1 MASEAVK
8 GLVKRLDSLQY
19 DPSNLVQEIR
29 GIIRSEEGSLSYSR
43 ARQSKYDELKRLA
56 GQRLALGVES
66 FESAKSVL
74 RFLYAYIEQY
84 GNPRISDPVKENS
97 SNLLVRAIL
106 RHIRT
111 QARKDML
118 KGMFSAQAK
127 TLKGELAHESN
138 QSRVVVTNW
147 SSFFG
152 FSEKEEVELMPTHVL
167 EAIKVFIDD
176 LGEIQTSGGRV
187 NSSDIFE
194 YPAGVVRH
202 LVPFPGLKPG
212 NMVRGAGGAIDFA
225 GLAKR
230 VYDSLSIEGLVDAPR
245 MGFRLGSGTG
255 YSDPQAVRNARD
267 QHATSQLKFTKVAD
281 GLSRTFTRFAEQRR
295 SPSPAAASVSR
306 SRPALTNGS
315 ASASASATARNR
327 SRSRNRN
334 SRGRGGPSQ
343 GGRSRRRTSRR

>member
-8 GLVKRLDSLQY
+8 ALVKRLDSVQY
-19 DPSNLVQEIR
+19 DPSKLVQEIR
-29 GIIRSEEGSLSYSR
+29 EVIRSEEGSLAYSR

-84 GNPRISDPVKENS
+84 ANPRVSDSVKENS
-97 SNLLVRAIL
+97 SNLLLKAIL

-111 QARKDML
+111 EARKDAM
-118 KGMFSAQAK
+118 KGAFSAEAK

-138 QSRVVVTNW
+138 QSRVIATNW

-176 LGEIQTSGGRV
+176 LGDINIPGGTV
-187 NSSDIFE
+187 AASDIFE
-194 YPAGVVRH
+194 YPPGVVRN

-212 NMVRGAGGAIDFA
+212 NMARGAGGSLDFA
-225 GLAKR
+225 GPAKR
-230 VYDSLSIEGLVDAPR
+230 VYDSLSIDGLVNAPR
-245 MGFRLGSGTG
+245 MGFTLGSARG
-255 YSDPQAVRNARD
+255 YAGSQAVKEAEA
-267 QHATSQLKFTKVAD
+267 QHAKSQRQFSKVAD
-281 GLSRTFTRFAEQRR
+281 SLSNAFERF
-295 SPSPAAASVSR
+295 SKPVASGR
-306 SRPALTNGS
+306 SRLTLANTS
-315 ASASASATARNR
+315 SRRNR
-327 SRSRNRN
+327 SRSRNSRN
-334 SRGRGGPSQ
+334 RNTSSQTRGRNASGVGL
-343 GGRSRRRTSRR
+343 GKGRRRTNRR

>member
-19 DPSNLVQEIR
+19 DPSKLVQEIR
-29 GIIRSEEGSLSYSR
+29 GIIRSEEGSLAYSR

-84 GNPRISDPVKENS
+84 ANPRISDAVKENS
-97 SNLLVRAIL
+97 SNLLLRAIL

-111 QARKDML
+111 EARKDML
-118 KGMFSAQAK
+118 KGMFSAEAK

-194 YPAGVVRH
+194 YPAGVVRN
-202 LVPFPGLKPG
+202 LVPFPALKPG
-212 NMVRGAGGAIDFA
+212 NMARGAGGAIDFA
-225 GLAKR
+225 GPAKR

-245 MGFRLGSGTG
+245 MGFTLGSGTG
-255 YSDPQAVRNARD
+255 YGDSQAVKNAKAE
-267 QHATSQLKFTKVAD
+267 HARSQLQFTKVAD
-281 GLSRTFTRFAEQRR
+281 GLSKTFSRFAEQRR
-295 SPSPAAASVSR
+295 SPSASASAAVSR
-306 SRPALTNGS
+306 GRPALTN
-315 ASASASATARNR
+315 ASASRRNR
-327 SRSRNRN
+327 SRSHNRN
-334 SRGRGGPSQ
+334 SQTRGRGGASQ
-343 GGRSRRRTSRR
+343 GAHTRRRR

>member
-1 MASEAVK
+1 
-8 GLVKRLDSLQY
+8 
-19 DPSNLVQEIR
+19 
-29 GIIRSEEGSLSYSR
+29 
-43 ARQSKYDELKRLA
+43 
-56 GQRLALGVES
+56 
-66 FESAKSVL
+66 
-74 RFLYAYIEQY
+74 
-84 GNPRISDPVKENS
+84 
-97 SNLLVRAIL
+97 
-106 RHIRT
+106 
-111 QARKDML
+111 ML
-118 KGMFSAQAK
+118 KGMFSAEAK

-138 QSRVVVTNW
+138 QSRVIVTNW

-176 LGEIQTSGGRV
+176 LGEIKTSGGGV

-194 YPAGVVRH
+194 YPAGVVRN

-245 MGFRLGSGTG
+245 MGFKFGSGTG
-255 YSDPQAVRNARD
+255 YGDPQAVNNARAE
-267 QHATSQLKFTKVAD
+267 HASSQLQFTKVAD
-281 GLSRTFTRFAEQRR
+281 GLSKTFSRFAEQRR
-295 SPSPAAASVSR
+295 SLAPAAAAASR
-306 SRPALTNGS
+306 GRRALTNAAPS
-315 ASASASATARNR
+315 RRNR

-334 SRGRGGPSQ
+334 SQTRGHGGPSQ

>member
-19 DPSNLVQEIR
+19 DPSKLVQEIR
-29 GIIRSEEGSLSYSR
+29 GIIRSEEGSMAYSR

-84 GNPRISDPVKENS
+84 ANPRISDAVKENS
-97 SNLLVRAIL
+97 SNLLLRAIL

-111 QARKDML
+111 EARKDML
-118 KGMFSAQAK
+118 KGMFSAEAK

-138 QSRVVVTNW
+138 QSRVIVTNW

-176 LGEIQTSGGRV
+176 LGDINTSGGAV
-187 NSSDIFE
+187 SSSDIFE

-202 LVPFPGLKPG
+202 LVPFPTVKPG
-212 NMVRGAGGAIDFA
+212 NMARGAGGAIDFA
-225 GLAKR
+225 GPAKR

-245 MGFRLGSGTG
+245 MGFALGSGTG
-255 YSDPQAVRNARD
+255 YAASQAVRNAKAE
-267 QHATSQLKFTKVAD
+267 HARSQLQFTKVAD
-281 GLSRTFTRFAEQRR
+281 GLSKTFSRFAEQRR
-295 SPSPAAASVSR
+295 SLAPAASR
-306 SRPALTNGS
+306 GRPALANGS
-315 ASASASATARNR
+315 ASATRNR
-327 SRSRNRN
+327 SRSHNRN
-334 SRGRGGPSQ
+334 AGSQTRGRGSSAGQ
-343 GGRSRRRTSRR
+343 GGRSRRTRRTRR